1 MVKIFFSWDYI
12 WLHQTT
18 GKHITNIN
26 IVEVNRVNATDSF
39 NFKANLTGDTGNN
52 GRIDGG
58 K

>member
-1 MVKIFFSWDYI
+1 M
-12 WLHQTT
+12 HQTT

-26 IVEVNRVNATDSF
+26 IVEFNRVNATDSF

-52 GRIDGG
+52 GRIDGV